1 VCMENGT
8 LSRVCG
14 VVRLLG
20 FPCKHPGAVQGR
32 GGGIRNWA
40 AEIEDD
46 DDDDDDDD
54 DTTGGGSSR
63 ATGPDAGP
71 S

>member
-1 VCMENGT
+1 MENGT

-20 FPCKHPGAVQGR
+20 FPCKHPGAVRGR

-40 AEIEDD
+40 AEIEDED
-46 DDDDDDDD
+46 EDD
-54 DTTGGGSSR
+54 DTTSGGSSR
-63 ATGPDAGP
+63 DTGPDAGP